1 MGSMMFPII
10 FSRFPTVHFWGVC
23 YRYDNPC
30 LCTYR
35 YTYVIR
41 IRICLVFVRYLWK
54 CMHLD
59 SQIKLYTIKQ
69 ENLVS
74 AYTVYSEHTYGILL
88 VLTVLLA
95 IVSCPGPRL
104 SIGCFFLVGQ
114 FGAMPKWKHT
124 RHQILHYCK
133 KYIFCR
139 GIDSFP

>member
-1 MGSMMFPII
+1 
-10 FSRFPTVHFWGVC
+10 
-23 YRYDNPC
+23 
-30 LCTYR
+30 
-35 YTYVIR
+35 
-41 IRICLVFVRYLWK
+41 
-54 CMHLD
+54 MHLD